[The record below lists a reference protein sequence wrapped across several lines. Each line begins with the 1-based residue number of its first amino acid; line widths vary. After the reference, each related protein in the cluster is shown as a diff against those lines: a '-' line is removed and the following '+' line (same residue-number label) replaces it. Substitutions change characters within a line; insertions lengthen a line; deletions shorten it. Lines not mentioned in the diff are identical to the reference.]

1 MGIPGLINAIG
12 TGERISLSKLAVTH
26 LERTAR
32 PIRVAVDIS
41 IWLFQVQAG
50 RGGKNPEL
58 RTFFFRLLKLLSLP
72 VHPLFVYDG
81 QHKPPFKR
89 GKAVSTRSYGSAP
102 IIRRSK
108 DLIERFRFPWHEAPG
123 EAEAECARLQRA
135 GIVDAVMSNDV
146 DALMFGSTLTIM
158 NFSKESGTGTSAST
172 HVTCYRMGNEGHI
185 SNVPLDRAGMILFAM
200 LSGGDYLPSGVPKC
214 GSKLAAQIAKAQF
227 GDDLLKEIS
236 SESPDLD
243 SRLNEWRERLQFELE
258 ENESGWF
265 TTKHKAVRIPESF
278 PDRTI
283 LKYYAEPVVSTKD
296 EMTALRR
303 RLRHAWDCEIDPMA
317 IRSFAAEHFEWNYR
331 SGARKI
337 IKLLAEPL
345 ISYRLRLQ
353 RPVKGL
359 CSGTLAPDCDTSWM
373 QKVHKSRAN
382 FGTDGTTE
390 LQMDMLPIDVV
401 GIDLLAEEPNPPLP
415 SQETVPSQNTHLSG
429 DEDDD
434 PEVAA
439 EVPPPTPSKSRV
451 TKRYDPLAIEKV
463 WIFETVVRLGLPEI
477 AKKWDDEQ
485 AAKAAKAARAA
496 TPKPKKPAARRA
508 GPKKKGPIDPGMTRG
523 SILKYGT
530 LTKEGSELSS
540 SAKTQLLEAASSTKP
555 VKDQRSPFQSMTPV
569 NPETD
574 SSSPSMYSQHQ
585 ASEQTPLTSHEL
597 DDFIGTF
604 SSLCTM
610 STPAAKRH
618 PVNTQSYMRARAGIL
633 AGTEG
638 EVEEVTASV
647 TDHVASSQTLRKGIK
662 CSYSVSS
669 DETSA
674 TNDEVREEDL
684 ATTSLASMGLYHT
697 HKKSVKCPSTE
708 KSHVIEDLEEAIG
721 SLSLSLKDEKET
733 LLGSTVPSLR
743 LPTPSKTQDHKFRGS
758 PSKELKHKGHNSSK
772 ASASF
777 QSFAVDTKGIDALPR
792 QPSEHII
799 VPPSRSSSPS
809 KVSEKSK
816 GKSRECTKQKG
827 QEPEQTPS
835 IGHLEN
841 LTISNGF
848 WMIDSLAQS
857 EDDSTTTKV
866 DGVKRGQKKSDN
878 KKRVPRVSILD
889 LV

>member
-1 MGIPGLINAIG
+1 
-12 TGERISLSKLAVTH
+12 
-26 LERTAR
+26 
-32 PIRVAVDIS
+32 
-41 IWLFQVQAG
+41 
-50 RGGKNPEL
+50 
-58 RTFFFRLLKLLSLP
+58 
-72 VHPLFVYDG
+72 
-81 QHKPPFKR
+81 
-89 GKAVSTRSYGSAP
+89 
-102 IIRRSK
+102 
-108 DLIERFRFPWHEAPG
+108 
-123 EAEAECARLQRA
+123 
-135 GIVDAVMSNDV
+135 
-146 DALMFGSTLTIM
+146 
-158 NFSKESGTGTSAST
+158 
-172 HVTCYRMGNEGHI
+172 
-185 SNVPLDRAGMILFAM
+185 
-200 LSGGDYLPSGVPKC
+200 
-214 GSKLAAQIAKAQF
+214 
-227 GDDLLKEIS
+227 
-236 SESPDLD
+236 
-243 SRLNEWRERLQFELE
+243 
-258 ENESGWF
+258 
-265 TTKHKAVRIPESF
+265 
-278 PDRTI
+278 
-283 LKYYAEPVVSTKD
+283 
-296 EMTALRR
+296 
-303 RLRHAWDCEIDPMA
+303 
-317 IRSFAAEHFEWNYR
+317 
-331 SGARKI
+331 
-337 IKLLAEPL
+337 
-345 ISYRLRLQ
+345 
-353 RPVKGL
+353 
-359 CSGTLAPDCDTSWM
+359 
-373 QKVHKSRAN
+373 
-382 FGTDGTTE
+382 
-390 LQMDMLPIDVV
+390 
-401 GIDLLAEEPNPPLP
+401 
-415 SQETVPSQNTHLSG
+415 
-429 DEDDD
+429 
-434 PEVAA
+434 
-439 EVPPPTPSKSRV
+439 
-451 TKRYDPLAIEKV
+451 
-463 WIFETVVRLGLPEI
+463 
-477 AKKWDDEQ
+477 
-485 AAKAAKAARAA
+485 
-496 TPKPKKPAARRA
+496 
-508 GPKKKGPIDPGMTRG
+508 
-523 SILKYGT
+523 
-530 LTKEGSELSS
+530 
-540 SAKTQLLEAASSTKP
+540 
-555 VKDQRSPFQSMTPV
+555 MTPV

-674 TNDEVREEDL
+674 TNDEVKGRR
-684 ATTSLASMGLYHT
+684 SRNNIASIHGTL
-697 HKKSVKCPSTE
+697 
-708 KSHVIEDLEEAIG
+708 SHSQEIGQVSINGEIAHLEEAIG

-792 QPSEHII
+792 QPSEHIS